1 MYKYIWLY
9 EKIETYVIVGGVTF
23 VIYQAVIKL
32 CKDRTRKIL
41 KICYSVLFCLIL
53 LFSAFGIDNKIRKPD
68 MSESMYDYAKS
79 VVLLVDT
86 AEKNSMPL
94 DSLKDII
101 NGYASSYAA
110 EKPGA
115 ERTELEKQIYNK
127 ILCIYDIVETEYEE
141 ELYELG
147 QNEYNYVL
155 TWYDIA
161 DYSKDD
167 IIDLRDELA
176 ELIKLPPHYDEE
188 DFEREDKLGYYD

>member
-9 EKIETYVIVGGVTF
+9 DKIETYVIVGGVAF
-23 VIYQAVIKL
+23 FIYRAVIKV
-32 CKDRTRKIL
+32 CEEKTRKIL

-53 LFSAFGIDNKIRKPD
+53 LFSAFGIDKKIRRPD

-79 VVLLVDT
+79 VVLLVDA

-101 NGYASSYAA
+101 NGYVSSYAA

-127 ILCIYDIVETEYEE
+127 ILSIYLIVETEYEE

-155 TWYDIA
+155 TWYDIS
-161 DYSKDD
+161 DYTKDD
-167 IIDLRDELA
+167 IIDLRDETA
-176 ELIKLPPHYDEE
+176 ELIKLPPHYNED
-188 DFEREDKLGYYD
+188 DFERYDKLSYFE